1 MATITLKD
9 GCVIEATALDDV
21 NLRPY
26 LESKATSIYNKDF
39 NDCNQDEQLEVIDV
53 FKKEFIK
60 LR

>member
-9 GCVIEATALDDV
+9 GCVIETTALDDV

-39 NDCNQDEQLEVIDV
+39 NDCNQDEQLEVIDLSL
-53 FKKEFIK
+53 IHI
-60 LR
+60 